1 MHFRLKSEH
10 AMSKHPEYIIF
21 LRARVSVIQQKTIKG
36 VEKVATPSTL
46 FYAENAAILPLW
58 AGMIVWPEEKI
69 TKAVMSTYAPVVVAA
84 LIYVWLTYE
93 CFQVRMTSG
102 VVIVVVDLLLY

>member
-1 MHFRLKSEH
+1 M
-10 AMSKHPEYIIF
+10 
-21 LRARVSVIQQKTIKG
+21 RACICQQTIKG

-58 AGMIVWPEEKI
+58 VGMIVWPEEKI

-84 LIYVWLTYE
+84 VIYMWLTYE
-93 CFQVRMTSG
+93 CFQVRMAACVAMAMVDMLRLLWSCSERTSNRSHSTA
-102 VVIVVVDLLLY
+102 